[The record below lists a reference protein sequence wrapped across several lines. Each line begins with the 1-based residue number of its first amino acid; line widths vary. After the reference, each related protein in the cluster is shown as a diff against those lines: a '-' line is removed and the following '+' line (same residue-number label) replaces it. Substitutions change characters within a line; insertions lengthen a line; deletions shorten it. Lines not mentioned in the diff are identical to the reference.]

1 MLNHFAI
8 CKQELLIFLMMVIC
22 VDLEGSFFVELCRMS
37 QNFAEVFSA
46 KQKKKYIK
54 INPALCF

>member
-1 MLNHFAI
+1 
-8 CKQELLIFLMMVIC
+8 MMVIC

>member
-1 MLNHFAI
+1 
-8 CKQELLIFLMMVIC
+8 MMVIC

-46 KQKKKYIK
+46 KQKE
-54 INPALCF
+54 NTLR